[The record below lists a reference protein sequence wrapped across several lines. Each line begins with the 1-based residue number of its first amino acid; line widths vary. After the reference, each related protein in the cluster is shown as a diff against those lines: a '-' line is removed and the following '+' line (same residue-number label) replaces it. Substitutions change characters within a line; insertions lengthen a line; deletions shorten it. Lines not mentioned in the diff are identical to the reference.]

1 MLREKLHQLR
11 IINSPYEIILQIDKE
26 IHSQKNKNQG
36 NEQTRSWDSDHLSV
50 GGREWLRSTQVIL
63 AILPVLG
70 VGSSLFII
78 LLKRNQLRIIKGV
91 ACMDQTRD

>member
-36 NEQTRSWDSDHLSV
+36 NL
-50 GGREWLRSTQVIL
+50 
-63 AILPVLG
+63 LPVGLPYNNLTE
-70 VGSSLFII
+70 VFKKIKYSSETEIYI
-78 LLKRNQLRIIKGV
+78 KIVRSSKRKQVK
-91 ACMDQTRD
+91 D

>member
-36 NEQTRSWDSDHLSV
+36 TL
-50 GGREWLRSTQVIL
+50 
-63 AILPVLG
+63 LPVGLPYNNLTE
-70 VGSSLFII
+70 VFKKIKYSSETEIYI
-78 LLKRNQLRIIKGV
+78 KIVRSSKRKQVK
-91 ACMDQTRD
+91 D